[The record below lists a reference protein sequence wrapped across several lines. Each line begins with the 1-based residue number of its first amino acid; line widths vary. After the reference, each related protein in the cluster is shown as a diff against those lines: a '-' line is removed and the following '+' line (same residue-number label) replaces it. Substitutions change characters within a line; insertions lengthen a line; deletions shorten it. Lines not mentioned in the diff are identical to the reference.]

1 MLFNISSMIQKQT
14 SYSSSYKNLVSLFSP
29 IIFLQISRMT
39 YEEKFKKLVREMH
52 QYIKA
57 YHHLTNVHISDGTT
71 QEPLG
76 MVRTMRRLESVIK
89 PAVPTVTTN
98 LMLYGNARN
107 WLHTGLQMLED
118 HYEKTLK
125 ETETN
130 IKQLT
135 VHEWKKALK
144 VAIQW
149 SQRNLREAS
158 RIVLSLILLR
168 IAKLVLG
175 DIDPIPVQNTPEGT
189 EMIVRPI
196 LNLPQSTLNPP
207 QPTLNPPEPTR
218 NSFQPILN
226 SSQPSQSQPTLN
238 SFQTILNLPLSTP
251 NPPQPSVLPPQPTLT
266 PSKPSNI
273 PLHILPKNQLPNK
286 PHQSA

>member
-1 MLFNISSMIQKQT
+1 MEVALPILVAHLSSRSPVILSHSKTIRLLRQLYVSLTPLMLFNISSMIQKQT

-107 WLHTGLQMLED
+107 WLH
-118 HYEKTLK
+118 
-125 ETETN
+125 
-130 IKQLT
+130 
-135 VHEWKKALK
+135 
-144 VAIQW
+144 
-149 SQRNLREAS
+149 
-158 RIVLSLILLR
+158 
-168 IAKLVLG
+168 
-175 DIDPIPVQNTPEGT
+175 
-189 EMIVRPI
+189 
-196 LNLPQSTLNPP
+196 
-207 QPTLNPPEPTR
+207 
-218 NSFQPILN
+218 
-226 SSQPSQSQPTLN
+226 
-238 SFQTILNLPLSTP
+238 
-251 NPPQPSVLPPQPTLT
+251 
-266 PSKPSNI
+266 
-273 PLHILPKNQLPNK
+273 
-286 PHQSA
+286 